1 MLPQMEEDRLTLTA
15 SIGVAAVAIN
25 CVVLLAGVGP
35 SALPLRSELAE
46 IQSAQ

>member
-15 SIGVAAVAIN
+15 SIGVSAVLISG
-25 CVVLLAGVGP
+25 VLLLAAVGP
-35 SALPLRSELAE
+35 SVLPLRSELAE